1 MGRPRPH
8 HRNPIRIPG
17 HHDRRGH
24 QAGVEGAAGNPG
36 EQHPRRR
43 SERIG
48 ENPIRI
54 LHHGS
59 IFQFV
64 PEADTQPLPLRVAAP
79 TPAGYFTLIL
89 GDAVDLDVI
98 DPSHCRCTL
107 SKPAVVDCGLFR
119 RAVHASSCLLSCLWP
134 TSLLLPLLFP
144 ALLIS
149 ILRGLARSASGIVN
163 LSTPAS

>member
-1 MGRPRPH
+1 MVELSVA
-8 HRNPIRIPG
+8 IRL
-17 HHDRRGH
+17 RGLTRTF
-24 QAGVEGAAGNPG
+24 GDV
-36 EQHPRRR
+36 
-43 SERIG
+43 
-48 ENPIRI
+48 
-54 LHHGS
+54 
-59 IFQFV
+59 
-64 PEADTQPLPLRVAAP
+64 VAVN
-79 TPAGYFTLIL
+79 G
-89 GDAVDLDVI
+89 VDLDVI